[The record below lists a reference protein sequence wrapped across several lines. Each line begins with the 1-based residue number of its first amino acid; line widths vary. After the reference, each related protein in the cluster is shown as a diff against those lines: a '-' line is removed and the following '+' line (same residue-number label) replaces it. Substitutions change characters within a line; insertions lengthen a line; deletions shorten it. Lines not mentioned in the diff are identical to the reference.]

1 VEDDGG
7 GGSHLFSWISCL
19 PIQAKVWA
27 LLKQW
32 TCTTVSD
39 CLMLQ
44 ILNWPNMDSSS
55 DISELPWKVM
65 DEKGLEDL
73 AHKHI
78 CLEIRHHREER
89 DSMSTKNEVRVIYS
103 SCWHLF
109 CWQFP

>member
-1 VEDDGG
+1 
-7 GGSHLFSWISCL
+7 
-19 PIQAKVWA
+19 
-27 LLKQW
+27 
-32 TCTTVSD
+32 
-39 CLMLQ
+39 
-44 ILNWPNMDSSS
+44 
-55 DISELPWKVM
+55 M

-109 CWQFP
+109 C